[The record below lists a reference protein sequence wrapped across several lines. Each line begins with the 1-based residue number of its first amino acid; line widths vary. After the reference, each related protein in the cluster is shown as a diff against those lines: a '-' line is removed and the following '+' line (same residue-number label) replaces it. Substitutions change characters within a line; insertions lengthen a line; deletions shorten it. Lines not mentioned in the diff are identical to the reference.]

1 MGQNYTFYIYVGLFI
16 LKKQKEMP
24 FFYKMHLKNRL

>member
-16 LKKQKEMP
+16 LKKQKEVP
-24 FFYKMHLKNRL
+24 FFLQNAP